1 MAEKRDYYEVL
12 GVSKNATDEE
22 LKKAYRKLA
31 IKYHPDKNPGD
42 KEAEE
47 KFKEAAEAYD
57 VLRDKDKRARYDQ
70 FGHAGVDGQAGFGSG
85 GMNMDDIFSMFG
97 DIFGGRGFGGFSSFG
112 GFGGS
117 RGGRGRNVNRGGN
130 LRIRVKMTLEE
141 INSGVE
147 KKIKVKKYVPCKTC
161 NGSGAKP
168 GSEKTT
174 CPNCGGSGVVVQVQ
188 RTILGNMQTQSTC
201 PHCHG
206 EGTIIKDKCPDC
218 HGEGIVQS
226 EEVVEIK
233 IPAGVADGMQL
244 SMQGKGNAGA
254 RGGING
260 DLIVLI
266 EEVPHEIFER
276 DGNNLCMQTYITFSQ
291 AVQGTTIEVPTLDG
305 KVKFKIEQGMQSGK
319 VYRLKGKGL
328 PEVNSFGRRGDLL
341 VRVDVWVP
349 KSFTKEEK
357 KLLDELD
364 KHPAFQPKP
373 SAKEKSFFEKMK
385 NMFS

>member
-57 VLRDKDKRARYDQ
+57 VLRDKEKRARYDQ
-70 FGHAGVDGQAGFGSG
+70 FGHAGVDGQAGFGGG
-85 GMNMDDIFSMFG
+85 GMNMVDIFSMFG
-97 DIFGGRGFGGFSSFG
+97 DIFGGRGFGG
-112 GFGGS
+112 GFGGGRSSSGS
-117 RGGRGRNVNRGGN
+117 RVNRGGN
-130 LRIRVKMTLEE
+130 LRIRVKLTLEE
-141 INSGVE
+141 INKGVE
-147 KKIKVKKYVPCKTC
+147 KKIKVKKYVPCKSC
-161 NGSGAKP
+161 GGSGAKA
-168 GSEKTT
+168 GSEKET
-174 CPNCGGSGVVVQVQ
+174 CPHCGGSGTIIQVQ
-188 RTILGNMQTQSTC
+188 RTILGNMQTRTTC
-201 PHCHG
+201 PHCQG
-206 EGTIIKDKCPDC
+206 EGVIIKDKCPDC
-218 HGEGIVQS
+218 HGDGIVQS
-226 EEVVEIK
+226 EEVMQIK
-233 IPAGVADGMQL
+233 IPAGVSDGMQL

-254 RGGING
+254 RNGING

-266 EEVPHEIFER
+266 EEVKHDIFER

-328 PEVNSFGRRGDLL
+328 PEVNGYGRGDLL

-349 KSFTKEEK
+349 KSFTKEQK

-364 KHPAFQPKP
+364 KHKEFQPKP
-373 SAKEKSFFEKMK
+373 SGKEKSFFEKMK
-385 NMFS
+385 DMFSN